1 MYTGLPKLTHLYRI
15 MELML
20 LVQNL
25 TTQKSPWASLV
36 CASSAAWVWSS
47 DANEMSKLPPGTVF
61 RASKFR
67 MHALFYVSLLW
78 TTFSDYFAVSAR
90 ETSISSLGKVIPCI
104 SHEIRPFTP
113 WYLTHLF
120 LHLDVPS
127 LENANL
133 TVWNAM
139 RTSESPR
146 SPNHASARSS
156 SQRHTLSI
164 FPK

>member
-1 MYTGLPKLTHLYRI
+1 

-20 LVQNL
+20 LLQNL
-25 TTQKSPWASLV
+25 TTQKSLWANLV
-36 CASSAAWVWSS
+36 CVFSAARIWGS
-47 DANEMSKLPPGTVF
+47 DAKKMSKLPSGTVF

-67 MHALFYVSLLW
+67 MCALFYISLLW
-78 TTFSDYFAVSAR
+78 TTFSDDFAISTR

-104 SHEIRPFTP
+104 SHEIKPFAP
-113 WYLTHLF
+113 WYLTRLF

-133 TVWNAM
+133 TEGNVM
-139 RTSESPR
+139 RTSESPH
-146 SPNHASARSS
+146 SPSHASARSS